1 MENNEYK
8 NEIRETR
15 KGSLGSSDGKMLV
28 SIASKGS
35 VPKSALK
42 RLAICKGLIEQEE
55 IPYTDAVRTGDEIE
69 LAIYEHLKATNPLC
83 ESNPLVVSK
92 KYSRKNVR
100 LLSHPDIRIKDDE
113 KKVLTYIEVKASK
126 YTTEQ
131 VRQIYKGQLFIHTML
146 ATEEANSFGK
156 DWKVRIILAHYNTDG
171 LDLSQGCE
179 FDPNRLNVKQVRIER
194 TYFDLGKTMDIV
206 DAFLEDFNEYYDGD
220 EVDADM
226 LPQQVRTQFDEVATF
241 LREIKEREAKVEEF
255 KRKLYSFMVE
265 KEIKSIKCDAFA
277 ITRVDETTT
286 KSFDAKSFLEDLKQN
301 HPRKADRLVAKF
313 SKETKKKGY
322 CLIKVNKNKD
332 IEDIF
337 K

>member
-1 MENNEYK
+1 MEDYK
-8 NEIRETR
+8 EKIRETR

-241 LREIKEREAKVEEF
+241 LSEIKEREAKVEEF
-255 KRKLYSFMVE
+255 KKKLYNFLSE
-265 KEIKSIKCDAFA
+265 KGISKVKCDNFSFTVVAP
-277 ITRVDETTT
+277 TQKET
-286 KSFDAKSFLEDLKQN
+286 FDYKEYLSDVESL
-301 HPRKADRLVAKF
+301 HPRIAK
-313 SKETKKKGY
+313 KIKLKYKKTTLQNGY
-322 CLIKVNKNKD
+322 VKISVK
-332 IEDIF
+332 
-337 K
+337 